1 MGTLSI
7 EWKLEKL
14 VFLLVITPE
23 QKKLLMFKI
32 KLSLLIMC
40 INVKLFA

>member
-14 VFLLVITPE
+14 VFLLVNHSRTE
-23 QKKLLMFKI
+23 KI
-32 KLSLLIMC
+32 VDVQ
-40 INVKLFA
+40 NQT